1 MARDALFTA
10 ELVRVPA
17 TTTDAPEAGSTLQE
31 LAGQTLQDLSGTPLS
46 EL

>member
-1 MARDALFTA
+1 MADERETYFTA

-17 TTTDAPEAGSTLQE
+17 GTADDTTTLSDLE
-31 LAGQTLQDLSGTPLS
+31 GQTLTSLAGTPLS